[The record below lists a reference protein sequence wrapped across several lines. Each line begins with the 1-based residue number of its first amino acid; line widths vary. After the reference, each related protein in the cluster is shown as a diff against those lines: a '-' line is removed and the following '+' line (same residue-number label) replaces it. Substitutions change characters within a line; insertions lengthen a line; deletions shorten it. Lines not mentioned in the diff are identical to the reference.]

1 MTLRIAIVTDIHHG
15 KPSTAKRG
23 DAALELMEEFARFV
37 KDSGATHVLDMGD
50 RISDENRDTDLVL
63 AAEVAEAFRA
73 VQAPIWHLN
82 GNHDRDHMTVADNE
96 ALLGQSLDHAVHDID
111 GWRIVLWRADSRIRR
126 GEDGNGFVLTEADLV
141 WLSRTMQATDR
152 PTLVVSH
159 VPISGHAQTGNYYFQ
174 NNPGSSTYP
183 MADRARAALALARVP
198 VVCLAGHVHWNTVT
212 TVNGITHLTQQSL
225 TESFTTAGEPAGAMG
240 LIELSDTVSWDV
252 VGADPFRFGFR
263 PTAQRWT
270 PPMPDFATHPE
281 LRSRHAPAPLHKA

>member
-23 DAALELMEEFARFV
+23 DAALGLMDEFARFV

-126 GEDGNGFVLTEADLV
+126 GDEGNGFVLTEADLV

-198 VVCLAGHVHWNTVT
+198 VVCIAGHVHWNTVT

-281 LRSRHAPAPLHKA
+281 LRSRHAPAHLHKA